1 MSQRKKHTPTS
12 KRRSHREQSIEPWED
27 IVRIQDDDYDDE
39 CHRQATDPLG
49 LMSGDA
55 EPVFDAPSCPICD
68 GNGCDMCPNKYDGS

>member
-1 MSQRKKHTPTS
+1 MIPKKKHTP
-12 KRRSHREQSIEPWED
+12 KRSPRDETIEPWED

-55 EPVFDAPSCPICD
+55 ESNMDAPSCPICD
-68 GNGCDMCPNKYDGS
+68 DNGCDMCPEKYDGS